1 MSAPRSTPIRS
12 DIALSPLEHALC
24 RSAVWEALALGF
36 RRPAPDTITRLAAL
50 DGATAL
56 AAAAAAL
63 DPAGKGELE
72 ARVRDLARAPTPSLA
87 DLERAY
93 GRLFGHTARGLVPPY
108 ETEYG
113 EDSAWGP
120 PREMSDLG
128 GFFRAF
134 GLVVRADARER
145 PDHVACECEFL
156 AFLARK
162 EAHAVS
168 VGDDSMREESRGAT
182 RLFLRDHLG
191 RWGPAFGGRL
201 AREDRENFYG
211 ALGRLCEAFVAA
223 ECARAGVPAGPELL
237 RLRSAPD
244 RAPVACGPSPPCGD
258 RC

>member
-12 DIALSPLEHALC
+12 DVTLSPIERALC

-36 RRPAPDTITRLAAL
+36 RRPVRDTITRLAAL

-63 DPAGKGELE
+63 DPAEDSE
-72 ARVRDLARAPTPSLA
+72 VAARVRDLARDPTPSLA
-87 DLERAY
+87 DLEQAY
-93 GRLFGHTARGLVPPY
+93 ARLFGHTARGLVPPY

-134 GLVVRADARER
+134 GLVVRGDARER

-162 EAHAVS
+162 EAYALT
-168 VGDDSMREESRGAT
+168 VGDDSMREESCRAA
-182 RLFLRDHLG
+182 RLFLREHLG
-191 RWGPAFGGRL
+191 GWGPAFGARL
-201 AREDRENFYG
+201 AREDGENFYG

-223 ECARAGVPAGPELL
+223 ECARVGVPAGPELL
-237 RLRSAPD
+237 RLRSASD
-244 RAPVACGPSPPCGD
+244 RAPIACGPSPPCAD